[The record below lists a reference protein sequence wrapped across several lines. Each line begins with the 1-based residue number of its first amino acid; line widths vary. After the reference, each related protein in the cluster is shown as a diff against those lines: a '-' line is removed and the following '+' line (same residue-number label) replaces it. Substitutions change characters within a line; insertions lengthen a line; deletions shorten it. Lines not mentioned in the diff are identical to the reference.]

1 MSTPD
6 ASAPGAAEAPGAPG
20 APGWDVFVSYSR
32 SDAGRVGAL
41 VSALRARDLRVF
53 VDDTA
58 VDDFASI
65 TATVT
70 EALAHSRILLAL
82 YSADYPQRRAC
93 QWELTYAY
101 LAGQRE
107 GDPRRR
113 ILVLNPEPASDHVHP
128 VELRDARH
136 WHWPTAPELLDR
148 LAARVAGHVDTVT
161 TFMGEAADAS
171 VVPWLPAPART
182 GSFRFT
188 ARLPEQWHIHTAL
201 HRHRAPLVDRTG
213 GGRGAQLRGM
223 PGLGKSLLAQE
234 YALHFS
240 SAFPGGVFWFDLHR
254 YEGQPAEAMRS
265 YAEQVSTVLAA
276 LRVTA
281 SASSLPGLLSHLA
294 IALGERGLP
303 CLWVVDGVPDGLA
316 TDQLTLLRGPHLLTA
331 TLITTRSLRY
341 TDFAECVDMAPL
353 SDADGYHLLTSR
365 RVPGDEPEQA
375 AALALVRD
383 VGGHPEAL
391 DLLADLA
398 DLAVTG
404 DFAGLRNRLHAHG
417 PDVLATR
424 RPVSATGAPAR
435 RPLSTALL
443 PRPLLSA
450 DPADDVLR
458 LLALAC
464 PAPLSQTTLENVL
477 SAIGPYDPWDVGPLV
492 AEAVEALRGSGALR
506 HAPPDRSW
514 TVHPLLARAVHRHDT
529 DVARQEDLRRGLLHT
544 LVPGTFARGPVPTGI
559 ATASARTAELAP
571 DASVGTRPSPL
582 ERAAAF
588 DLQVELVT
596 RVGVQPL
603 PRDHGS
609 LREALTS
616 LHSLFATTR
625 DLLHRV
631 ATETATT
638 ATPLTLPAIAARLT
652 NTHLRPFLTTWHPA
666 LQEHEATRPPDVSPV
681 EHERSWKRSP
691 EMRADLAGLRG
702 PLASVAEELAA
713 LCGVDLLTP
722 SSPPE

>member
-1 MSTPD
+1 MIT
-6 ASAPGAAEAPGAPG
+6 PGASVRE
-20 APGWDVFVSYSR
+20 WDVFISYSR
-32 SDAGRVGAL
+32 ADADKVSAL
-41 VSALRARDLRVF
+41 VSALQARDLRVF

-65 TATVT
+65 TATIT

-101 LAGQRE
+101 LTGQRE

-113 ILVLNPEPASDHVHP
+113 TLVLNPEPASDHVHP

-136 WHWPTAPELLDR
+136 WPWPTTPEGLDR
-148 LAARVAGHVDTVT
+148 LAARVADHVGTVT
-161 TFMGEAADAS
+161 TFMGDAADTP

-188 ARLPEQWHIHTAL
+188 GRLPEQWRLHTAL
-201 HRHRAPLVDRTG
+201 HRHRAPLVAQTG

-240 SAFPGGVFWFDLHR
+240 SAFPGGVFWFDLHP

-281 SASSLPGLLSHLA
+281 STPSLPGLLSHLA
-294 IALGERGLP
+294 VALGERNLP
-303 CLWVVDGVPDGLA
+303 CLWVVDGVPDGLTA
-316 TDQLTLLRGPHLLTA
+316 DQLALLRGPHLLTA

-341 TDFAECVDMAPL
+341 TAFAECLDMAPL

-365 RVPGDEPEQA
+365 RVPDDELEHA

-398 DLAVTG
+398 ATG
-404 DFAGLRNRLHAHG
+404 SFVDVRNRLHAHG

-424 RPVSATGAPAR
+424 RPVPGTSAPAR
-435 RPLSTALL
+435 RPLATALL
-443 PRPLLSA
+443 PRPLSGA

-464 PAPLSQTTLENVL
+464 PAPLSQTALENVL
-477 SAIGPYDPWDVGPLV
+477 SSIGPYDPWDVGALV
-492 AEAVEALRGSGALR
+492 SEAVEALRGSGALR
-506 HAPPDRSW
+506 HEPLRDRSW
-514 TVHPLLARAVHRHDT
+514 TVHPLLARAVQRHDT
-529 DVARQEDLRRGLLHT
+529 NVARQEDLRRVLLHA
-544 LVPGTFARGPVPTGI
+544 LIPDISPQVSVPDRPATTSPVNAGL
-559 ATASARTAELAP
+559 ASA
-571 DASVGTRPSPL
+571 ASVGTRPSPL

-625 DLLHRV
+625 ELLHRV
-631 ATETATT
+631 AAETAV
-638 ATPLTLPAIAARLT
+638 PLTLPAIAARLT

-681 EHERSWKRSP
+681 EHERNWKRAP
-691 EMRADLAGLRG
+691 DMRADLAELRG
-702 PLASVAEELAA
+702 PLVSVAEELAA